1 MIFKEKS
8 IIDRYNDVLKKQQT
22 LLNVMSNLGRKK
34 DYEVQKIE
42 KKYNEKID
50 SLVRKQQALAIV
62 ADSTQSYI
70 SKTRF
75 SDAEIVTKKRD

>member
-1 MIFKEKS
+1 MIFREKS

-34 DYEVQKIE
+34 DYEVQKIQ

-62 ADSTQSYI
+62 ADSRQTYI

-75 SDAEIVTKKRD
+75 WDAEIVTKKRD

>member
-1 MIFKEKS
+1 MIFREKS
-8 IIDRYNDVLKKQQT
+8 IIDRYNDVLKQQQT
-22 LLNVMSNLGRKK
+22 LLNEMSNLGRKK
-34 DYEVQKIE
+34 DYAVQKIE

-50 SLVRKQQALAIV
+50 NLVRKQQALAIV
-62 ADSTQSYI
+62 ADPTQSYI

>member
-8 IIDRYNDVLKKQQT
+8 IIDRYNDVLKQQQT
-22 LLNVMSNLGRKK
+22 LLNEMSNLGRKK

-50 SLVRKQQALAIV
+50 NLVRKQQALAIV
-62 ADSTQSYI
+62 
-70 SKTRF
+70 
-75 SDAEIVTKKRD
+75 VTKKRD